1 MSTPNFY
8 TPHRK
13 LVLEEMDLR
22 AIVSHLENNYAET
35 GPSTLQNYEEA
46 RQWYDMLLTNAGDI
60 AANFIAPRAA
70 AVDEKGAV
78 LINGDVEWAVET
90 KENMNVLANAGYM
103 GGTLERKYGGLNLPT
118 TVNNIIVEMVS
129 QADASLMNLFGLQD
143 IATTLQKF
151 GSDEQKDR
159 ILPLFCQGKVSGAM
173 TLTEPDAGSD
183 LQTVKLKAVEKDGQ
197 WYLDGVKRFITNGNA
212 DIHLVLA
219 RTEDGSRDGRGL
231 SMMLYER
238 EDHMVIRRIEE
249 KLGIHGSPT
258 CELQFNMAP
267 CQLIGKRR
275 YGLIKYMMSL
285 LNGARLATTAQ
296 ALGIAQAAYDE
307 AVKYANEREQ
317 FGKKIVHFPAVYQ
330 MLKKMEMEL
339 ETCRVLLYRTA
350 MAVDYE
356 DMYNRKA
363 QAGKNV
369 KTEQKEAIHLAD
381 FLTPLSKFTITE
393 MANKV
398 AYDSLQIHGGCG
410 YMKDFPIQRLYRD
423 ARITNIY
430 EGTTQLQVVAAIGG
444 ITSGLLTHEMEKIH
458 RMNITALAPQRDSI
472 QADAIKIT
480 ALVKEVMTLGSK
492 EFLDYVSNYL
502 VEMASLLYRQ
512 IAYLPFAE
520 KHPEKRE
527 IFDFFLLDSRARLL
541 YLADLIRNLQSHFGT
556 NIMDVKDNFL

>member
-1 MSTPNFY
+1 
-8 TPHRK
+8 
-13 LVLEEMDLR
+13 
-22 AIVSHLENNYAET
+22 
-35 GPSTLQNYEEA
+35 
-46 RQWYDMLLTNAGDI
+46 
-60 AANFIAPRAA
+60 
-70 AVDEKGAV
+70 
-78 LINGDVEWAVET
+78 
-90 KENMNVLANAGYM
+90 
-103 GGTLERKYGGLNLPT
+103 
-118 TVNNIIVEMVS
+118 
-129 QADASLMNLFGLQD
+129 
-143 IATTLQKF
+143 
-151 GSDEQKDR
+151 
-159 ILPLFCQGKVSGAM
+159 
-173 TLTEPDAGSD
+173 
-183 LQTVKLKAVEKDGQ
+183 
-197 WYLDGVKRFITNGNA
+197 
-212 DIHLVLA
+212 
-219 RTEDGSRDGRGL
+219 
-231 SMMLYER
+231 MMLYER
-238 EDHMVIRRIEE
+238 EGHMVIRRIEE

-330 MLKKMEMEL
+330 MLKNMEMEL

-356 DMYNRKA
+356 DMYNRRA
-363 QAGKNV
+363 QAGENV
-369 KTEQKEAIHLAD
+369 KAELKEAVQLAD

-393 MANKV
+393 MANKI

-444 ITSGLLTHEMEKIH
+444 ITSGLLTHEMGKIH
-458 RMNITALAPQRDSI
+458 SMDITALATQRDFI
-472 QADAIKIT
+472 HADAIRIN
-480 ALVKEVMTLGSK
+480 ALVKNSTEPGIQRVLGLCGQLSCRNG
-492 EFLDYVSNYL
+492 FP
-502 VEMASLLYRQ
+502 SLPADRL
-512 IAYLPFAE
+512 ILPFAE
-520 KHPEKRE
+520 KYPEKRE

-556 NIMDVKDNFL
+556 NIMGVKDNFL